1 MSNGSLDKYLFS
13 KNNKSLVFEEL
24 QRLQLEQPN
33 ELLTYMKNV
42 KRESYTYYDIK
53 PENIL
58 LDDNLHPKVSD
69 FGLAKLFNREKSYV
83 TMASQRRTPCY
94 AAPEFWMPF
103 RYKPELRPKM
113 SDVVK
118 MLEGSMEIQD
128 PPNPFQHL
136 MEENHQIE
144 AAQMDSSIDDGSS
157 TLEGMKSSTVPA
169 HPVLEIQIDSS
180 KN

>member
-1 MSNGSLDKYLFS
+1 MASALCHRNFCC
-13 KNNKSLVFEEL
+13 
-24 QRLQLEQPN
+24 RLHSYPSCR
-33 ELLTYMKNV
+33 V
-42 KRESYTYYDIK
+42 VCIVCSHCREFCHYHLPGQSSGG
-53 PENIL
+53 
-58 LDDNLHPKVSD
+58 VSD
-69 FGLAKLFNREKSYV
+69 KRMEEQFM
-83 TMASQRRTPCY
+83 TDQ
-94 AAPEFWMPF
+94 
-103 RYKPELRPKM
+103 YKPELRPKM